1 MARRLGGGLAVS
13 VVEGDWRDSALC
25 RGLTEDFFPPT
36 AGSGN
41 RRHRTAVK
49 AALGRCFAC
58 PARTR
63 CLEWAV
69 ENKEYYGIWGG
80 TTEKERRVMI
90 ERGITAAEVVS
101 IVVPKG

>member
-1 MARRLGGGLAVS
+1 MTAA
-13 VVEGDWRDSALC
+13 EGDWRDSAACL
-25 RGLTEDFFPPT
+25 RSGLDFYPAT
-36 AGSGN
+36 AGAGN
-41 RRHRTAVK
+41 RHTRLAVK
-49 AALGRCFAC
+49 TALLRCFAC
-58 PARTR
+58 PVRLR

-90 ERGITAAEVVS
+90 ERGITAADVVS